1 MPGRS
6 FEHFETQRR
15 RPDVYEEVTAFMQWG
30 ETFRNAFPTL
40 PNEGAG
46 YHFPEDYKLGYWDP
60 SKTKW
65 ASSRWESFRDPHK
78 LTYRSYHEVQSEREA
93 SLEAVI
99 VAARAENALSYLD
112 PEWIEVLRLFFAP
125 MRFAEWGVSM
135 AHQYVGRFAISGLIT
150 NCALLQWFDELR
162 HTQRI
167 AEWTRDLDAAHG
179 GFDDYRR
186 RWLEEAMFQP
196 LREFIERVCVVKDWG
211 EVVVAT
217 NLVLEP
223 LLQPVFLTALS
234 DLGNAHRDSVLPH
247 LAYSIGLDE
256 VRHRDWARAL
266 AKMLHEESPTNAELT
281 DAWVSSWWPLAE
293 SAVSELGAV
302 YTRAGRADLFEQSF
316 AAATQETREALQA
329 LSAVSILSSDE
340 AEAG

>member
-1 MPGRS
+1 
-6 FEHFETQRR
+6 
-15 RPDVYEEVTAFMQWG
+15 
-30 ETFRNAFPTL
+30 
-40 PNEGAG
+40 
-46 YHFPEDYKLGYWDP
+46 
-60 SKTKW
+60 
-65 ASSRWESFRDPHK
+65 
-78 LTYRSYHEVQSEREA
+78 
-93 SLEAVI
+93 
-99 VAARAENALSYLD
+99 
-112 PEWIEVLRLFFAP
+112 

-329 LSAVSILSSDE
+329 RSAVSILSSDE

>member
-1 MPGRS
+1 
-6 FEHFETQRR
+6 
-15 RPDVYEEVTAFMQWG
+15 MQWG
-30 ETFRNAFPTL
+30 ETYRDKFPLL
-40 PNEGAG
+40 PNQGAG
-46 YHFPEDYKLGYWDP
+46 YHFPEDYKLGFWDP

-65 ASSRWESFRDPHK
+65 KSSEWESFRDPHK

-93 SLEAVI
+93 SLEAVV
-99 VAARAENALSYLD
+99 VAARAERALDYLD
-112 PEWIEVLRLFFAP
+112 PQWVEVLRMFFAP

-167 AEWTRDLDAAHG
+167 AEWSRDLDAAHG
-179 GFDDYRR
+179 GFGDYRKQ
-186 RWLEEAMFQP
+186 WLEASMFQP

-211 EVVVAT
+211 EIVVAT

-247 LAYSIGLDE
+247 LSYSFRLDE
-256 VRHRDWARAL
+256 VRHWDWARAL
-266 AKMLHEESPTNAELT
+266 AEMLHRESSDNAEMT
-281 DAWVSSWWPLAE
+281 AGWVEAWWPLGERAVAE
-293 SAVSELGAV
+293 FGAV
-302 YTRAGRADLFEQSF
+302 FTAAGRSDLFEHAYG
-316 AAATQETREALQA
+316 AAAHETRDALEAIGV
-329 LSAVSILSSDE
+329 SA
-340 AEAG
+340 AAAPAAGSAAPS